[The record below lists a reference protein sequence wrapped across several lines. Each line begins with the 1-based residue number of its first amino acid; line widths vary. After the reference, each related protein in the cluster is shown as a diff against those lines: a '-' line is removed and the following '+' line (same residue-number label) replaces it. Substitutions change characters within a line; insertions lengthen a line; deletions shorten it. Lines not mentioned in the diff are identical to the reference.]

1 MHIQLLSQ
9 MELSTRMMHQAVL
22 PTNMSAALTFMLLKM
37 MILRPLNLAQ
47 MEWEPP
53 KQLHPYTNRW
63 LNVPMRTNVYLRT
76 QASIA
81 LCRSRETVLL
91 SKLRTRHQSAVLVPA
106 VKQVPLANQH
116 HHQHHLKLI
125 LVGMERTAK
134 RTAGAMHQRR
144 AARRLR
150 ARMMLPR
157 RNHNC
162 RHSAVR
168 SLKFA
173 LLDIRNVLI

>member
-1 MHIQLLSQ
+1 ML
-9 MELSTRMMHQAVL
+9 HQDVL
-22 PTNMSAALTFMLLKM
+22 PTNMSAALTFML
-37 MILRPLNLAQ
+37 ILRPLNLAQ
-47 MEWEPP
+47 MEREPP
-53 KQLHPYTNRW
+53 KQLNHQLNRW

-91 SKLRTRHQSAVLVPA
+91 SKLRTRHQTRVYCLFLIQP
-106 VKQVPLANQH
+106 
-116 HHQHHLKLI
+116 KLI

-157 RNHNC
+157 CNHIC